1 MGVHDADDV
10 LVMLKGQE
18 VEDYEATVGSSGIED
33 GEILQADKQTF
44 HTHVAAAC
52 APGVFDSRCDDSVKA
67 LPDLQSVHTGFG
79 LASKTSPRS
88 LRQLCWQKVG

>member
-1 MGVHDADDV
+1 MARTMGVTVHDADDV

-52 APGVFDSRCDDSVKA
+52 APGVSSTVA
-67 LPDLQSVHTGFG
+67 ATT
-79 LASKTSPRS
+79 A
-88 LRQLCWQKVG
+88 